1 MRGMFP
7 VMKKELS
14 IFVSS
19 PIFYAALF
27 IFLLLTGYFFYS
39 TVVSYSLISFQ
50 ASSNPYL
57 IDRLNLSD
65 LFLKPFFADIA
76 IILLLM
82 LPLISMR
89 TYAEEKKSG
98 TIELLFTYP
107 ISDFAVLAGKFGAT
121 VVILIVMLAGTIPPL
136 VLLAGMA
143 KLEWGLVLSGYT
155 GIVLLGASFLA
166 LGIFA
171 SSITEN
177 QIVAAVISFGLLL
190 LFWVLA
196 WGSRM
201 ASPALQEIIGQL
213 SVVGHME
220 SFVEGLIDTRDLIF
234 YFVFCFFWLFMTLR
248 FLHSRFWRG

>member
-1 MRGMFP
+1 MRGMLA
-7 VMKKELS
+7 VLRKELT

-39 TVVSYSLISFQ
+39 TVVGYSLISLQ

-57 IDRLNLSD
+57 VERLNISD
-65 LFLKPFFADIA
+65 MFLKPFFADIA

-89 TYAEEKKSG
+89 TYAEEKKTG

-107 ISDFAVLAGKFGAT
+107 ISDAAVLAGKFAAA
-121 VVILIVMLAGTIPPL
+121 VIILIIMLAGTVPSL
-136 VLLAGMA
+136 LLLASIA
-143 KLEWGLVLSGYT
+143 KLEWGLVLSGYL
-155 GIVLLGASFLA
+155 GLMLMGASFLA
-166 LGIFA
+166 LGVFA

-190 LFWVLA
+190 LFWVLG
-196 WGSRM
+196 WGSRLAGPLM
-201 ASPALQEIIGQL
+201 QEVIKQI
-213 SVVGHME
+213 SVVDHLE
-220 SFVEGLIDTRDLIF
+220 SFVEGLVDTRDLIF
-234 YFVFCFFWLFMTLR
+234 YLLFSFFWLFLTLR

>member
-1 MRGMFP
+1 MRGMFA
-7 VMKKELS
+7 VLRKELT

-39 TVVSYSLISFQ
+39 TVVGYSLVSFQ

-57 IDRLNLSD
+57 VERLNISD
-65 LFLKPFFADIA
+65 MFLKPFFADIA
-76 IILLLM
+76 VILLLM

-89 TYAEEKKSG
+89 TYAEEKKTG

-107 ISDFAVLAGKFGAT
+107 ISDAAVLAGKFAAA
-121 VVILIVMLAGTIPPL
+121 VIILIIMLFGTVPPL
-136 VLLAGMA
+136 LLLASIA
-143 KLEWGLVLSGYT
+143 KLEWGLVLSGYL
-155 GIVLLGASFLA
+155 GLVLMGASFLA
-166 LGIFA
+166 LGVFA

-196 WGSRM
+196 WGSRLAGPLM
-201 ASPALQEIIGQL
+201 QEVIKQI
-213 SVVGHME
+213 SVVGHLE
-220 SFVEGLIDTRDLIF
+220 SFVEGLVDTRDLIF
-234 YFVFCFFWLFMTLR
+234 YLLFSFFWLFLTLR